1 MLAFLQALFADSRCI
16 IVPICCIKI
25 PLIDSFIAPFTI
37 HIFEIV
43 HLLALIRD
51 HFTFFAAE
59 DIEVSYLVNFLLAL
73 GAGVFHIDDPLLN
86 AMVAVFV
93 IARI

>member
-1 MLAFLQALFADSRCI
+1 M
-16 IVPICCIKI
+16 
-25 PLIDSFIAPFTI
+25 
-37 HIFEIV
+37 V

-51 HFTFFAAE
+51 NFTFFAAE

-86 AMVAVFV
+86 ARVAVFV